1 MRHAVP
7 HAAMQAYQ
15 PESAIHSAVFF
26 FHNKSASAAAAETI
40 SRTERKPI

>member
-26 FHNKSASAAAAETI
+26 LSQQI
-40 SRTERKPI
+40 SISSSRRNHQPNRA